1 MITEPLNSSG
11 EDNIMITL
19 MVLVMIL
26 FTWALTIGLK
36 ITWGATKF
44 AFGLSV
50 FLICPLLFVLM
61 VLLGGFAHIW
71 IPIVIIGILISGGLR
86 RA

>member
-1 MITEPLNSSG
+1 
-11 EDNIMITL
+11 MITL
-19 MVLVMIL
+19 MILVMIL

-36 ITWGATKF
+36 ITWGATKL

-50 FLICPLLFVLM
+50 FLICPPLFALM